1 MSAVRLV
8 FSGVLLLALCLSC
21 SSASAA
27 RPREIL
33 VGGYHFPPYLIKP
46 EEQEQGLTPD
56 LVAQLNRLQARFH
69 FSIVP
74 TSAARR
80 YRDLEQG
87 RYDLMLFE
95 DPDWGWNG
103 VRYQGIDMRTSDAEV
118 YIARTQP
125 GRGQAFFDDLAG
137 KRLALYSGY
146 HYGFA
151 GFDADP
157 EYLVREFN
165 ALMTY
170 SHDSN
175 LLMVLRGR
183 ADIALVTRSYLG
195 MYLERNPEQK
205 AQFLVSTRVDQNYRH
220 YALLRPGAAITP
232 ERFTVLLDLLRAS
245 GELQRIFGRYQ
256 IQVTPASL
264 DSSVMPDG
272 RD

>member
-8 FSGVLLLALCLSC
+8 LSGVLLLALCLSC

-137 KRLALYSGY
+137 KRLALYNGY

-151 GFDADP
+151 GFNADP
-157 EYLVREFN
+157 EYLFKRFS
-165 ALMTY
+165 ATLTY

-175 LLMVLRGR
+175 LLMVLHGR
-183 ADIALVTRSYLG
+183 ADIAVVTRSYLD
-195 MYLERNPEQK
+195 LLFAREPALRDNL
-205 AQFLVSTRVDQNYRH
+205 LVSRRIDQEYH
-220 YALLRPGAAITP
+220 LYAMLRPDAPITRD
-232 ERFTVLLDLLRAS
+232 EMAGLLQNLQDDEAFQRLLAKYR
-245 GELQRIFGRYQ
+245 LTFKKNDRR
-256 IQVTPASL
+256 
-264 DSSVMPDG
+264 
-272 RD
+272 

>member
-46 EEQEQGLTPD
+46 EEESRGLVPD
-56 LVAQLNRLQARFH
+56 LVALFNQAQQRFH

-87 RYDLMLFE
+87 RFDLMLFE
-95 DPDWGWNG
+95 DPDWGWRD
-103 VRYQGIDMRTSDAEV
+103 VRYIGIDLRTSDAEV
-118 YIARTQP
+118 YVARNAP
-125 GRGQAFFDDLAG
+125 GRGQGYFEQLTS
-137 KRLALYSGY
+137 KRLALYNGY

-151 GFDADP
+151 GYNANP
-157 EYLVREFN
+157 EFLSRSFN
-165 ALMTY
+165 ATLTY

-175 LLMVLRGR
+175 LLMVLHDR
-183 ADIALVTRSYLG
+183 ADIALITRSYLDLLMAREPG
-195 MYLERNPEQK
+195 LRDNL
-205 AQFLVSTRVDQNYRH
+205 LVSRRVDQEYH
-220 YALLRPGAAITP
+220 LHAMLRPDAPITR
-232 ERFTVLLDLLRAS
+232 EELAGLLQKLQENEEFQRLLAKYR
-245 GELQRIFGRYQ
+245 LPFKKNDRR
-256 IQVTPASL
+256 
-264 DSSVMPDG
+264 
-272 RD
+272 